1 MLSNLIVPKARRP
14 KFDLT
19 LRIIDLNNVPLVTG
33 TALIKYSLPSSSTTS
48 GEHTGRTER
57 CPITEHKV
65 QFDYTRTFAVR
76 LTIDK
81 NNNLSECLIH
91 FEILQE
97 FHSGAV
103 TKAERVPLG
112 HVVLNLAEYVEE
124 SEQVDGEEGVVRRYL
139 LQDSKINSTLKIGV
153 FMKQVDGERNFVA
166 PPLKTAA
173 VFGGIAGIMVGERE
187 GVDET
192 VGQTHPSDLPNLN
205 QSRDHSE
212 LHDIYRR
219 SLAASW
225 AAQAGELPADQC
237 VEDIFNGGDG
247 WQGHH
252 SHRHGLDLD
261 DHDHDTY
268 PSTSSSSISNLAS
281 ENHTHNR
288 HHSHSH
294 TRTKSRQTMRSSSA
308 KLGTPATHVRK
319 HKHNASQETLLARK
333 GESESSLA
341 MGLSSS
347 SVHGSEEGGDAHHDN
362 QRGRTG
368 LVTAR
373 EVDEFAVRD
382 DLVAWRLPGTVSS

>member
-1 MLSNLIVPKARRP
+1 MRLLAVCTIPIP
-14 KFDLT
+14 IPILHT
-19 LRIIDLNNVPLVTG
+19 RIRI
-33 TALIKYSLPSSSTTS
+33 
-48 GEHTGRTER
+48 
-57 CPITEHKV
+57 
-65 QFDYTRTFAVR
+65 RTFSIHILYTI
-76 LTIDK
+76 LT
-81 NNNLSECLIH
+81 E
-91 FEILQE
+91 
-97 FHSGAV
+97 
-103 TKAERVPLG
+103 
-112 HVVLNLAEYVEE
+112 
-124 SEQVDGEEGVVRRYL
+124 
-139 LQDSKINSTLKIGV
+139 
-153 FMKQVDGERNFVA
+153 
-166 PPLKTAA
+166 
-173 VFGGIAGIMVGERE
+173 
-187 GVDET
+187 
-192 VGQTHPSDLPNLN
+192 THPSDLPNLN

-225 AAQAGELPADQC
+225 AAQAGEFPADQC

-347 SVHGSEEGGDAHHDN
+347 SVHGSEEGGDSHHDN